1 MTYLLIK
8 VHEEEGP
15 LPYGRGSKEEGR
27 GFEDE
32 GRGSEGRGCDGTA
45 GVRSE

>member
-27 GFEDE
+27 G
-32 GRGSEGRGCDGTA
+32 CDGTA